1 MRPAI
6 PWGLLPLVCAGGALG
21 VTTRYL
27 LTVLAGEGATVPVIA
42 LINVAGSLLLGVVA
56 GVCGARHARWRAFL
70 GTGVLG
76 GFTTYSAF
84 AVQVAEALR
93 GPQPLVAVAGALALL
108 AVAVVAAAVGL
119 ALGVRIARREARR

>member
-6 PWGLLPLVCAGGALG
+6 PWGLLPLVCVGGAVG
-21 VTTRYL
+21 VTARHL
-27 LTVLAGEGATVPVIA
+27 LTLLAGEGAMVPVIA
-42 LINVAGSLLLGVVA
+42 LINVTGSLLLGVVA
-56 GVCGARHARWRAFL
+56 GACGARHARWRAFL
-70 GTGVLG
+70 GTGMLG

-93 GPQPLVAVAGALALL
+93 GPQPLAAVAAALALL

-119 ALGVRIARREARR
+119 AIGLRIAGRETRR